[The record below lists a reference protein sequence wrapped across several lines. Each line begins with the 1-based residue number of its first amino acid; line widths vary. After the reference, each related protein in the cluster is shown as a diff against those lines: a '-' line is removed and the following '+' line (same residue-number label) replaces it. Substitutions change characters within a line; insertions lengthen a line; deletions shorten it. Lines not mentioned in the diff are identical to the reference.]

1 MFLSQVIKECS
12 AMNVP
17 VIVAPYEADAQIT
30 YLVKSGV
37 VDFAITEDSDLL
49 PFGCQVRVGEYTLL
63 SFPCFS
69 IFMTLNYIL

>member
-1 MFLSQVIKECS
+1 
-12 AMNVP
+12 MNVP

-49 PFGCQVRVGEYTLL
+49 PFGCQVRVREYYTLL

-69 IFMTLNYIL
+69 IFMTFNYVL